1 MHITAHL
8 DVDVVAIET
17 EDEVSVLVELT
28 APPAPA
34 PDPAAVRP
42 TRTLQVVLDR
52 SGSMAGDRI
61 EGAVTALL
69 ALVDRLEPTDNFGL
83 VTFNTAVKPTVP
95 AGPLTNKAAV
105 KDAIASVYADGGT
118 DLSAGYLRGVQEA
131 RRVVGEAGG
140 TLLLISDG
148 HANVGV
154 VDPEALGR
162 IGADAHRHG
171 VTTSTLGW
179 GLGFDERIMS
189 AIARGGSG
197 NELFAENSD
206 TAIALIGGEVEGLL
220 TQTAQ
225 AASMLIRLSGHVS
238 RVRVINELSTTDT
251 GGGLMA
257 ELGSFYDGETRK
269 ILLTFTVPAL
279 AALGLT
285 EIATIELTYVELPTL
300 KQHTVT
306 IPLHVNVVPG
316 DDAAGRIPDPT
327 VRTEIMY
334 QRVQQAKRRA
344 SQHLSAGDSTA
355 ALAEIR
361 DAQQL
366 LQSHASTDVPE
377 ELAAD
382 LAEEAQSLRYLVETT
397 EYGAI
402 STAAKYSTSD
412 SSFKSRMRGRRLPT
426 SPSRPTPGPNQ
437 SPQPQADD
445 GTGSETP

>member
-17 EDEVSVLVELT
+17 EDEVSVLVDLT
-28 APPAPA
+28 APPAPP
-34 PDPAAVRP
+34 PDPTAVRP

-52 SGSMAGDRI
+52 SGSMDGDRI
-61 EGAVTALL
+61 EGAITALL
-69 ALVDRLEPTDNFGL
+69 ALVDRLDPTDNFGV

-95 AGPLTNKAAV
+95 AGPLANKAAV
-105 KDAIASVYADGGT
+105 KDAIASIYADGGT

-148 HANVGV
+148 HANAGV

-162 IGADAHRHG
+162 IGADAHHHG

-206 TAIALIGGEVEGLL
+206 TAIALIAGEVEGLL
-220 TQTAQ
+220 TQTVQ
-225 AASMLIRLSGHVS
+225 AASMFIRLSGHVS
-238 RVRVINELSTTDT
+238 HVRVINELSTTAT
-251 GGGLMA
+251 NGGLMA

-269 ILLTFTVPAL
+269 ILLSFSVPAL

-316 DDAAGRIPDPT
+316 DQAAGRIPDPT
-327 VRTEIMY
+327 VRTELMY

-344 SQHLSAGDSTA
+344 SHHLSSGDSTA

-361 DAQQL
+361 GAQQL

-377 ELAAD
+377 AFAAD
-382 LAEEAQSLRYLVETT
+382 LAEEAQSLQYLVETT
-397 EYGAI
+397 EFGAI

-412 SSFKSRMRGRRLPT
+412 AAFKSRTRGRRLPT
-426 SPSRPTPGPNQ
+426 SPSQPASGPNQ
-437 SPQPQADD
+437 SPRSQPEG
-445 GTGSETP
+445 GTGSATP